1 MTSELRFDG
10 RVAIVTGA
18 GGGLGREYAL
28 LLAARGAHVVVNDL
42 GASVSG
48 DAPTVGAAVAV
59 VREIQ
64 AAGGTAIANTDSVST
79 PQSAQSIVQAAV
91 NAYGTV
97 DILINNAGILRDQSF
112 HNLTTENIDA
122 VLDVHLRG
130 TFFVTRPAYRIM
142 REKKYGRI
150 VNTSSNSGLI
160 GNFGQSNYGA
170 AKMGIIGLTR
180 VLAIEGQRNG
190 IHVNAIA
197 PAARTRMT
205 ESVID
210 SETAAALDPA
220 YVAPAVAWLAHEDCQ
235 TTGEF
240 ISAGAGR
247 VARYFIGLTPGYF
260 GRDLTAEEVR
270 DHWDEV
276 RSTEG
281 FIIPSSPSEEMDF
294 MMANWK

>member
-18 GGGLGREYAL
+18 GGGIGREYAL
-28 LLAARGAHVVVNDL
+28 LLGARGAQVVVND
-42 GASVSG
+42 VS
-48 DAPTVGAAVAV
+48 AAAAAAVAGEV
-59 VREIQ
+59 Q
-64 AAGGTAIANTDSVST
+64 AAGGSAIANIDSVST
-79 PQSAQSIVQAAV
+79 PEGGQSIVAAAV
-91 NAYGTV
+91 DAYGTV

-112 HNLTTENIDA
+112 HNLTPDNLDA

-130 TFFVTRPAYRIM
+130 AFFVTMPAYRIM
-142 REKKYGRI
+142 RAKKYGRI

-205 ESVID
+205 EALID
-210 SETAAALDPA
+210 AETAAALDPA
-220 YVAPAVAWLAHEDCQ
+220 YVAPAVAWLAHEDCP

-260 GRDLTAEEVR
+260 DRDLTAEEVR

-281 FIIPSSPSEEMDF
+281 FIIPSSPSEEMDLI
-294 MMANWK
+294 MAHWK